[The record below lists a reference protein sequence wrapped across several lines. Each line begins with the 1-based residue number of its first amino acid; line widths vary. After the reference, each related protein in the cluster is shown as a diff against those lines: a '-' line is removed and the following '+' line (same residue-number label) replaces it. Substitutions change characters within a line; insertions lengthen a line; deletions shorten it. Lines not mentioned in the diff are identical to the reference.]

1 MVYNDSFPEVHKSI
15 EDSTKERPP
24 SHHTA
29 KSRLKWELMI
39 MASVV
44 AIAIAIGVGI
54 GIWRHSDHGSLR
66 SSKTSRRTDWVPSWL
81 TFIGPQHRAQ
91 RRRKIL

>member
-1 MVYNDSFPEVHKSI
+1 MVYNDSFPEVHESI
-15 EDSTKERPP
+15 EDSTKEHTP
-24 SHHTA
+24 SHDTA
-29 KSRLKWELMI
+29 KRGYKWKLTI

-54 GIWRHSDHGSLR
+54 GIWRHRDRGSHR
-66 SSKTSRRTDWVPSWL
+66 SSTTSRRTDWVPSWL